1 MIISCIVL
9 CAGTHTLFLV
19 HGSNLIRSDLALR
32 YRISPADSQ
41 FCRAAVCIS
50 PGLLEEWNVK
60 YLVEEKVRQPFLHVL
75 SCPFIQ
81 NLGSAIQPCFLGS
94 SSQTLGLLAGP

>member
-1 MIISCIVL
+1 MLRFKNVLDKRWEKAIISCL
-9 CAGTHTLFLV
+9 AFCAGTRTLFLV

-41 FCRAAVCIS
+41 FCRPAACLS

-60 YLVEEKVRQPFLHVL
+60 YLVEEKARRPFLNL
-75 SCPFIQ
+75 IACP
-81 NLGSAIQPCFLGS
+81 
-94 SSQTLGLLAGP
+94 